1 VGILVV
7 LLLISL
13 KIRVIS
19 LCLFVVFLFTVRR
32 AGAIR
37 IVMKRNRFDEREG
50 PNLEVSLFLFHL
62 FFFFARVDLAPNVYI
77 QPVRINCRF
86 KKPSKCLEPRK
97 KAASPKPNQR

>member
-50 PNLEVSLFLFHL
+50 PNLEVSLFLFHFIL
-62 FFFFARVDLAPNVYI
+62 FFCTCRSRPQCLYSAGSNQLA
-77 QPVRINCRF
+77 F
-86 KKPSKCLEPRK
+86 
-97 KAASPKPNQR
+97 